1 MRSFNNIMQISV
13 TDLTPCVFC
22 GNFLIDIEPFW
33 EEQVLGGWVE
43 LPKQPELL
51 QVGVVVVILCLMLWS
66 CQEVEKPDKNN
77 SGSSLT

>member
-43 LPKQPELL
+43 LPEQPALL
-51 QVGVVVVILCLMLWS
+51 QVGVVVVAAKKVKNPTRIL
-66 CQEVEKPDKNN
+66 N
-77 SGSSLT
+77 SGPSLM

>member
-22 GNFLIDIEPFW
+22 GNFLIDIEPFGK
-33 EEQVLGGWVE
+33 EQVFGGWVE

-51 QVGVVVVILCLMLWS
+51 QVGVVVVAAKKVKNPKRIL
-66 CQEVEKPDKNN
+66 N
-77 SGSSLT
+77 SGPSLM